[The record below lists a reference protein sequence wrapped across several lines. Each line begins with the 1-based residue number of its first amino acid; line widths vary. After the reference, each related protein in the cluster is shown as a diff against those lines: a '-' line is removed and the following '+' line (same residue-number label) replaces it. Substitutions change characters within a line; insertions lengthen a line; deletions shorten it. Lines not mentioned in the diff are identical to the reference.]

1 MDICLFWHLSQP
13 YFCFICLWCI
23 YLFNRYSA
31 CCKLLYIYL
40 GRIRDQRIRTDFVF
54 ISDCLLICFSAF
66 LHLVLFNNF
75 YCPTFIHDF
84 DLDGSLKSFSKCL
97 DKLYRYNRKWQR
109 FRSEIGNIWTGTENL
124 KTQITEISDH
134 RAIEKQDQGPSVL
147 DLSCRESGLQL
158 RTSRPLNFYLVRLTT
173 G

>member
-13 YFCFICLWCI
+13 YFCFTCFWCF
-23 YLFNRYSA
+23 YLFTSYST
-31 CCKLLYIYL
+31 CPELLYIYL
-40 GRIRDQRIRTDFVF
+40 GRIRDRRIRADFVF

-66 LHLVLFNNF
+66 LHRVLFNNF
-75 YCPTFIHDF
+75 YCPTFIHDL

-97 DKLYRYNRKWQR
+97 DKLYRYNRKWQPR
-109 FRSEIGNIWTGTENL
+109 SLKFRT
-124 KTQITEISDH
+124 
-134 RAIEKQDQGPSVL
+134 IEKRDQGPSVL
-147 DLSCRESGLQL
+147 DLDCRESGLQL

>member
-13 YFCFICLWCI
+13 YFCFTAFWCY
-23 YLFNRYSA
+23 YLFNRYRA

-40 GRIRDQRIRTDFVF
+40 GRIRDQRIRADFVF

-75 YCPTFIHDF
+75 YCPTFIHDL

-109 FRSEIGNIWTGTENL
+109 FQSEIGKTSGPAQKIWKPRSLKIRTIGSLKSRTKGRRSWIWAAENPDYSS
-124 KTQITEISDH
+124 EHPDH
-134 RAIEKQDQGPSVL
+134 WIFTWFD
-147 DLSCRESGLQL
+147 
-158 RTSRPLNFYLVRLTT
+158 
-173 G
+173 